1 MWKRTCG
8 MALLVAIVAVAT
20 PAVSVAAQGEER
32 AGGPP
37 IRALFGS
44 MMAFRVFDTDED
56 GALAVDDVPEQMWDR
71 LSDADSNEDAV
82 VTTVEVS
89 VHLASNAVDALDTD
103 EDGVLS
109 ADEAPGPMLRLAD
122 ADGDGAVTS
131 AEIATAIHDLLFGS
145 PAGDDGSG
153 ENDEM
158 EDDGGSE
165 EDGEGS
171 SE

>member
-8 MALLVAIVAVAT
+8 MALLVAILAVTT
-20 PAVSVAAQGEER
+20 PDISVADQGDER

-37 IRALFGS
+37 IRALIGS
-44 MMAFRVFDTDED
+44 MMAFRLFDADGD

-71 LSDADSNEDAV
+71 LSDADANQDAV

-109 ADEAPGPMLRLAD
+109 GDEAPGPMVRLAD

-131 AEIATAIHDLLFGS
+131 NEIATSLHDLLFGS
-145 PAGDDGSG
+145 SG
-153 ENDEM
+153 E
-158 EDDGGSE
+158 DDDSG
-165 EDGEGS
+165 DPR
-171 SE
+171 